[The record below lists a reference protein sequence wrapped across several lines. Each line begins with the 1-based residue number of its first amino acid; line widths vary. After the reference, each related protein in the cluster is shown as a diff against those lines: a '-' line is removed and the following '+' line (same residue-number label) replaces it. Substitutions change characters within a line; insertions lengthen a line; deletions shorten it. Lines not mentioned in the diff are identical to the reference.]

1 MSDKNTAYK
10 VDQKIVYPS
19 QGVGTIKEIKEKKFK
34 DQMILYYV
42 IYLDVSDMTVMIPV
56 EKCDEL
62 GIRAIVSKEEALN
75 AIEMIGQEFEPITSD
90 WKLRY
95 QMNLDLLKK
104 GSINDI
110 ASIVRCLYHRSK
122 VKELPILERKL
133 YDSAKKLL
141 EDEIAYSLEKTN
153 KEVEAMIHAKLE
165 PLGLMHAKTQSSFA
179 KDFGDEDDEE
189 FSDLD
194 EDSEDENDEEDDDD
208 DMMDDDDE

>member
-1 MSDKNTAYK
+1 MSDKNTTYK
-10 VDQKIVYPS
+10 VNQKIVYPS
-19 QGVGTIKEIKEKKFK
+19 QGVGTIQEIKEKKFK

-56 EKCDEL
+56 EKSDEL

-95 QMNLDLLKK
+95 QMNLELLKK

-141 EDEIAYSLEKTN
+141 EDEISYSLEKTS
-153 KEVEAMIHAKLE
+153 KEVEAL
-165 PLGLMHAKTQSSFA
+165 LR
-179 KDFGDEDDEE
+179 
-189 FSDLD
+189 
-194 EDSEDENDEEDDDD
+194 
-208 DMMDDDDE
+208 

>member
-1 MSDKNTAYK
+1 
-10 VDQKIVYPS
+10 
-19 QGVGTIKEIKEKKFK
+19 
-34 DQMILYYV
+34 
-42 IYLDVSDMTVMIPV
+42 
-56 EKCDEL
+56 
-62 GIRAIVSKEEALN
+62 
-75 AIEMIGQEFEPITSD
+75 
-90 WKLRY
+90 
-95 QMNLDLLKK
+95 MNLDKLKQ

-153 KEVEAMIHAKLE
+153 KEVESMIHAKLE
-165 PLGLMHAKTQSSFA
+165 PLGLLHAKTQSSFA

-189 FSDLD
+189 FNDLD
-194 EDSEDENDEEDDDD
+194 EDSADEDDDEEDDD